1 MMCLTGKKFFSHA
14 ARRSAASAGGFVLVL
29 VFLLLTACAEQD
41 KDTDTKHKE
50 APAHAEETK
59 QPEHAEEEAVELN
72 PETLAAQGIVIEA
85 LAPKPVAEALR
96 VSGEIAFNENRR
108 AVLTARSSGWAEKVA
123 VFANQRVEKNQL
135 LANIYSPEFLSA
147 QHEYLLILKRADH
160 GAATEGDAR
169 SLLADAHE
177 RLRILGLTDKE
188 IRRLAQTG
196 KPYRY
201 QHIHSPIRGTVIEH
215 RLNAG
220 DTVEPGQKLYVIAS
234 LRTVWAELALTEAQF
249 AKVRPGQAV
258 SLFVKAYPNQR
269 FKGKLLSVGAHV
281 DEATRTVKARALI
294 DNPRRLLKPGMFA
307 EAEIAI
313 GNGKPA
319 LALPEA
325 AVLRSPDGD
334 WVVFVEKEPGHFKPV
349 EVRVVRSLNG
359 QVVIDGLKPGAR
371 VVTKGAFFIQSEL
384 AKAGFEVHQH

>member
-1 MMCLTGKKFFSHA
+1 MKHLTDKTPFSHTA
-14 ARRSAASAGGFVLVL
+14 KRPIAFGGGFILAF
-29 VFLLLTACAEQD
+29 VFLLLTACTEQD
-41 KDTDTKHKE
+41 KDPEHE
-50 APAHAEETK
+50 ATPAHAEEAK
-59 QPEHAEEEAVELN
+59 QQEHDEEGTVELK

-85 LAPKPVAEALR
+85 LAPKPVAEVLR
-96 VSGEIAFNENRR
+96 LSGEITFNENRR
-108 AVLTARSSGWAEKVA
+108 VVLTARSSGWAEKVT
-123 VFANQRVEKNQL
+123 VFANHQVEKNQL

-147 QHEYLLILKRADH
+147 QHEYLLIRKRASGDTP
-160 GAATEGDAR
+160 AEGDAR

-249 AKVRPGQAV
+249 AKVRPGQTV

-269 FKGKLLSVGAHV
+269 FQGRLLSIGANV

-294 DNPRRLLKPGMFA
+294 DNPKRLLKPGMFA

-313 GNGKPA
+313 GDGKPA
-319 LALPEA
+319 LALPES

-334 WVVFVEKEPGHFKPV
+334 WVVFVEEEPGHFKPV
-349 EVRVVRSLNG
+349 EIRVVRSVDG
-359 QVVIDGLKPGAR
+359 RTVIDGLKPGVR
-371 VVTKGAFFIQSEL
+371 VVTQGAFFIQSEL